1 VENIF
6 QRIEQGGDGE
16 MVIFFCEGDTRAVDD
31 RKRIKTVLG
40 DPIKYFFLDT
50 SEDGCALITPAAAA
64 KTP

>member
-1 VENIF
+1 MENIF

-40 DPIKYFFLDT
+40 DPIKYFLDT
-50 SEDGCALITPAAAA
+50 RVKMDAP
-64 KTP
+64 